1 MKKLIFTTM
10 ALLMSVVGFS
20 AFAQTV
26 CNDNGDVI
34 VESNDICQNW
44 FISGGIGTTI
54 FMGESDRLGSF
65 GSRLAP
71 AFNISFGKWFNPYV
85 GTRLQY
91 SGPQL
96 RGYTYLGDEAF
107 GYGDANSEDL
117 YKQKWSYLHL
127 HSDLLVNLSNLIG
140 GYKEDRFY
148 TLIPYLGAGWVRAC
162 EIHQDALAG
171 SIGIYNEFRL
181 NSRFA
186 LNLDLRGTVIGEDTI
201 DNEIGG
207 DYGCEGMLSASV
219 GVRYKVGK
227 QGWKRPIS
235 ENVIADYKKSI
246 GALEADANKYK
257 IQLAEANDKN
267 VVLQEQVATVMAEN
281 NKKETEVIIPSSVI
295 LFEINKSKL
304 SNIAKVNLEKL
315 AVAINKMPAGKKVSI
330 VGYADKAT
338 GNTKFNDKLSKE
350 RAEAVSKYLVEE
362 CGVSSSKL
370 SVSSKGG
377 VENMFYNE
385 APLSR
390 AVIIE

>member
-10 ALLMSVVGFS
+10 ALLMSAVGFS

-26 CNDNGDVI
+26 ANDNGDVI

-44 FISGGIGTTI
+44 FITGGIGTTV
-54 FMGESDRLGSF
+54 FAGESDKLGSF
-65 GSRLAP
+65 GSRFAP
-71 AFNISFGKWFNPYV
+71 AFDIAVGKWFNPYI
-85 GTRLQY
+85 GARLQFA
-91 SGPQL
+91 GPQL
-96 RGYTYLGDEAF
+96 RGFTYLGDEAF
-107 GYGDANSEDL
+107 GYGDANSEGL
-117 YKQKWSYLHL
+117 YKQKWNYIYLHA
-127 HSDLLVNLSNLIG
+127 DLLVNLSNLIG

-148 TLIPYLGAGWVRAC
+148 TIMPYAGAGWIRAT
-162 EIHQDALAG
+162 ESNMDALAG
-171 SIGIYNEFRL
+171 NLGLFNEFRL
-181 NSRFA
+181 NSKFA
-186 LNLDLRGTVIGEDTI
+186 LNLDIKGTIIGEDNI
-201 DNEIGG
+201 DNETGG
-207 DYGCEGMLSASV
+207 RYGVEGLVSTTV
-219 GVRYKVGK
+219 GVTYKIGK

-267 VVLQEQVATVMAEN
+267 VALQEQVATVMAEN
-281 NKKETEVIIPSSVI
+281 KNKEPEVVIPSSVI
-295 LFEINKSKL
+295 LFEINKSNL
-304 SNIAKVNLEKL
+304 SNIAKVNLDKL
-315 AVAINKMPAGKKVSI
+315 AVAIKKMPAGKKVSI

-338 GNTKFNDKLSKE
+338 GNAKFNTKLSQE

-377 VENMFYNE
+377 VDNMFYNE